1 MTVARMGL
9 YYPYVHFRYKNWLKV
24 AALYWPK
31 IARIVPAGYPIHD
44 DSITQA
50 LIDELDFVV
59 NIPPDS
65 GKAEAGR
72 LMKEALAEG
81 GKQLRG
87 QYQVSSDWRLGGRE
101 PRGQYQLPSDWRLGG
116 RTRNYELATDNWAD
130 VLQLIDEA
138 AKLLPEKGTSQWSN
152 PWPEAA
158 MRDARVMRG
167 LRNGLVREN
176 MAIKD
181 GPWLVVHSKWAWV
194 YMCVL
199 AEQIAKNNNLSP
211 VTDQVLAHADTN
223 GWTSELIIKALR
235 KLPPS
240 YAAEQT
246 PETAIGMLAVQLVVP
261 ARLSHVPI
269 QKIIHLRQ
277 RYGADFDA
285 FHDVVAAVAAELS
298 DEFMNI
304 ADRAVL
310 EAYLGEEVKRHF
322 ERPLADLRKALRGLG
337 IDTAYAAAN
346 MKFALP
352 AALVTGGGI
361 AAHQPVLA
369 GAGAAAFGMLTLG
382 RTARLNWAE
391 HTKASAASYL
401 WRIER
406 GITPES
412 MIKSLLHRKG

>member
-1 MTVARMGL
+1 MGL
-9 YYPYVHFRYKNWLKV
+9 YYPYVHFRYKTWLKV

-50 LIDELDFVV
+50 LIDGLDFVV

-72 LMKEALAEG
+72 LMTDALVAG
-81 GKQLRG
+81 GRQLRG
-87 QYQVSSDWRLGGRE
+87 QYQM
-101 PRGQYQLPSDWRLGG
+101 PSDWLMDAW
-116 RTRNYELATDNWAD
+116 TRSKLATDNWAD
-130 VLQLIDEA
+130 GLQLVEEA
-138 AKLLPEKGTSQWSN
+138 VRLRREGTLQWSE
-152 PWPEAA
+152 PWVSAA
-158 MRDARVMRG
+158 MRAGRVTRV
-167 LRNGLVREN
+167 LRNDLVREN
-176 MAIKD
+176 MAIND
-181 GPWLVVHSKWAWV
+181 GPWMAVHPKWAWV

-211 VTDQVLAHADTN
+211 VTDQVLAHARTN

-235 KLPPS
+235 DLPPS
-240 YAAEQT
+240 YATEQT

-261 ARLSHVPI
+261 AHLSNVPI

-304 ADRAVL
+304 ADQAVL
-310 EAYLGEEVKRHF
+310 EAYLGEVMKRHF

-337 IDTAYAAAN
+337 IDTAFAAAN

-352 AALVTGGGI
+352 AALVMSGGI
-361 AAHQPVLA
+361 AAHQPVIA
-369 GAGAAAFGMLTLG
+369 GAGAAAFGVLTLG
-382 RTARLNWAE
+382 RTARLNLAE
-391 HTKASAASYL
+391 RTKASAASYL
-401 WRIER
+401 WRVER